1 MLAAGSAQE
10 PREMWDWEIFQ
21 DDWWKTS
28 FRAISWAYKTKPDH
42 PRPPHYHDLLARG
55 RRRRIAGDA
64 RRAAGGTNAD
74 VSLNSALCG
83 VRAAEEALRRYEL
96 EVAILSP
103 DDLPNLEHEQP
114 TCPEPPCNEGTW
126 DEKVRELLGGI
137 LEQGALPEV
146 ESLVQDVPLWDL
158 NNLDSP
164 PSSPGTSDL
173 TDSETSGDSDR
184 PPSTPKPTKASYARI
199 VSSDATTSPTVLSP
213 LPSKLLSAAA
223 LTFIPSTPNRT
234 SSREP
239 TTPPLTSSSNS
250 SDSPFSSPTYNFH
263 FPSLNSSSP
272 ADRRESR
279 SLPPSL
285 QKDEAGFY
293 IEVADDSD
301 DAPGTTQ
308 SLGNTRSTTPRRP
321 SAAFLPA
328 FLTDGSPTSRSR
340 NSKTREIVDR
350 LRSSGSAGSGR
361 KAKKSNK
368 RQVSTSNKDSDL
380 TTLVDTTTA
389 SKEEST
395 DGWISGVVRQNS
407 SSRFVETD
415 DGWITQVSQAQ
426 QTQLPAASAATQQQQ
441 QQHQQPK
448 SNKHGHGHGHGH
460 KRSSGSNAS
469 HPPSAPSSTF
479 SPASSTM
486 SLTVPHTPASGP
498 AQLPP
503 MPPLYP
509 GVPGAAAPYPPV
521 GAYPGP
527 YVPANPAAYMHAAQM
542 QYHHPQAVRGPW
554 PMYQP
559 GMYPMYQ
566 PFGVMPAAMPY
577 GIVQMPVAAHHGS
590 MFYDGNMKGKPA
602 AGALVQ

>member
-1 MLAAGSAQE
+1 MLPPGSPQE

-64 RRAAGGTNAD
+64 RRAAGGSNGD

-96 EVAILSP
+96 EVAILSS
-103 DDLPNLEHEQP
+103 DDLPHLEREQP
-114 TCPEPPCNEGTW
+114 PCPDTPCSEGTW
-126 DEKVRELLGGI
+126 NEKVHELLGGI
-137 LEQGALPEV
+137 LELGALPEV
-146 ESLVQDVPLWDL
+146 DSLALDIPLWDL

-164 PSSPGTSDL
+164 PSSPGTADL
-173 TDSETSGDSDR
+173 TDSEASGDSDP

-199 VSSDATTSPTVLSP
+199 VSSDPTTSPTVLSP

-223 LTFIPSTPNRT
+223 LTFIPSTPNHP

-293 IEVADDSD
+293 IEVADDAD
-301 DAPGTTQ
+301 DVPGATQ

-350 LRSSGSAGSGR
+350 LRSSGSASSGR

-368 RQVSTSNKDSDL
+368 RQASASNKDADL
-380 TTLVDTTTA
+380 STLVADVVSTG
-389 SKEEST
+389 KEEST

-407 SSRFVETD
+407 SSRFLETN

-426 QTQLPAASAATQQQQ
+426 QALPPAAASSAAPQQQ
-441 QQHQQPK
+441 PAK
-448 SNKHGHGHGHGH
+448 SNKHSHGHGHGH

-469 HPPSAPSSTF
+469 HPPSAPSATF

-527 YVPANPAAYMHAAQM
+527 YVAANPAAYMHAAQM
-542 QYHHPQAVRGPW
+542 QYHHHPQAVRGPW
-554 PMYQP
+554 PVYQP
-559 GMYPMYQ
+559 GMYPIYQ

-577 GIVQMPVAAHHGS
+577 GMVQMPVAAAHHGS
-590 MFYDGNMKGKPA
+590 VFYDGNMKGKPA

>member
-1 MLAAGSAQE
+1 
-10 PREMWDWEIFQ
+10 MWDWEIFQ

-64 RRAAGGTNAD
+64 RRAAGGSSGD

-83 VRAAEEALRRYEL
+83 VRAAEEALKRYEL

-103 DDLPNLEHEQP
+103 DDLPSPKHERSP
-114 TCPEPPCNEGTW
+114 CPKSCYSEETW
-126 DEKVRELLGGI
+126 EEKVRGLLGGI
-137 LEQGALPEV
+137 LEQGSLPEV
-146 ESLVQDVPLWDL
+146 ESLAQDVPLWDL

-164 PSSPGTSDL
+164 PSSPGTADL
-173 TDSETSGDSDR
+173 TDSEASGDSD
-184 PPSTPKPTKASYARI
+184 PPPCTPKPARASYARI
-199 VSSDATTSPTVLSP
+199 VSSDTTTSPTVLSP
-213 LPSKLLSAAA
+213 LPSKILSAAA
-223 LTFIPSTPNRT
+223 LTFIPSTPNRA

-301 DAPGTTQ
+301 DAPGATQ

-368 RQVSTSNKDSDL
+368 RQASASSKDSDL
-380 TTLVDTTTA
+380 GALVSDATTA
-389 SKEEST
+389 PSIKDEAT
-395 DGWISGVVRQNS
+395 DGWISGVVRQNLPP
-407 SSRFVETD
+407 RLLGTN
-415 DGWITQVSQAQ
+415 DGWIIQVAQAHQ
-426 QTQLPAASAATQQQQ
+426 APPPAASSAAQQ
-441 QQHQQPK
+441 QQHQHQQTK
-448 SNKHGHGHGHGH
+448 SNRHGHGHSHGH

-486 SLTVPHTPASGP
+486 SLAVPQTPASGP
-498 AQLPP
+498 AQLPH

-509 GVPGAAAPYPPV
+509 GVPTGAGPYPPV
-521 GAYPGP
+521 GPYSAP
-527 YVPANPAAYMHAAQM
+527 YVAANPAAYMHAAQM

-566 PFGVMPAAMPY
+566 PFGVVPAPMPY
-577 GIVQMPVAAHHGS
+577 GMVQMPIAPHHGS

>member
-1 MLAAGSAQE
+1 
-10 PREMWDWEIFQ
+10 MWDWEIFQ

-114 TCPEPPCNEGTW
+114 NCPEHPCNEGNW

-146 ESLVQDVPLWDL
+146 DSLAQDVPLWDL

-173 TDSETSGDSDR
+173 TDSEASGDSDP
-184 PPSTPKPTKASYARI
+184 PPSTPKATKASYARI

-223 LTFIPSTPNRT
+223 LTFIPSTPNRA

-301 DAPGTTQ
+301 DAPGATQ

-368 RQVSTSNKDSDL
+368 RQASASNKDSDL
-380 TTLVDTTTA
+380 TTLVSDATA
-389 SKEEST
+389 AAKEEST

-407 SSRFVETD
+407 SFRFVETD

-426 QTQLPAASAATQQQQ
+426 QAQLLASSSAAQHQQ
-441 QQHQQPK
+441 QQHQPPK

-469 HPPSAPSSTF
+469 HPPSAPSSSF

-486 SLTVPHTPASGP
+486 SLAVPHTPASGP

-527 YVPANPAAYMHAAQM
+527 YVAANPAAYLHAAQM

-559 GMYPMYQ
+559 GMYPVYQ

-577 GIVQMPVAAHHGS
+577 GMVQMPAAHHGS
-590 MFYDGNMKGKPA
+590 MFYDGNMKSKPT

>member
-1 MLAAGSAQE
+1 
-10 PREMWDWEIFQ
+10 MWDWEIFQ

-64 RRAAGGTNAD
+64 RPAAGGSPAD

-83 VRAAEEALRRYEL
+83 VRAAEEALMRYEL
-96 EVAILSP
+96 EVAILSS
-103 DDLPNLEHEQP
+103 DDLPN
-114 TCPEPPCNEGTW
+114 PEPGSPSPCTEGTW
-126 DEKVRELLGGI
+126 EEKVQELFGGI

-146 ESLVQDVPLWDL
+146 DSFAQDVPLWDL

-164 PSSPGTSDL
+164 PSSPGTADF
-173 TDSETSGDSDR
+173 TDSEASGDSDL
-184 PPSTPKPTKASYARI
+184 PPSTPKPARASYARI

-213 LPSKLLSAAA
+213 LPSKILSAAA
-223 LTFIPSTPNRT
+223 LTFIPSTPGRAP
-234 SSREP
+234 SREP

-263 FPSLNSSSP
+263 FPSLNSGSP

-301 DAPGTTQ
+301 DAPGATQ

-368 RQVSTSNKDSDL
+368 RQASASSNDSDL
-380 TTLVDTTTA
+380 ATLVTDAATGA
-389 SKEEST
+389 KEEDA
-395 DGWISGVVRQNS
+395 DGWISGVVAQTQQAPASTAS
-407 SSRFVETD
+407 SA
-415 DGWITQVSQAQ
+415 AQ
-426 QTQLPAASAATQQQQ
+426 QHH
-441 QQHQQPK
+441 QQHPQSK
-448 SNKHGHGHGHGH
+448 SNKHGHGHSHGH

-469 HPPSAPSSTF
+469 HPPPAPSSAF

-486 SLTVPHTPASGP
+486 SLAVPQTPASGP
-498 AQLPP
+498 AQLSH

-509 GVPGAAAPYPPV
+509 GVPTGAALYPPV
-521 GAYPGP
+521 GPYPAP
-527 YVPANPAAYMHAAQM
+527 YMAANPAAYMHAAQM
-542 QYHHPQAVRGPW
+542 QYHHPQAMRGPW

-566 PFGVMPAAMPY
+566 PFGAVPAPMPY
-577 GIVQMPVAAHHGS
+577 GMVQMPVAAHHGS

>member
-1 MLAAGSAQE
+1 MLSAGSAQE

-64 RRAAGGTNAD
+64 RRAAGGSPGD

-96 EVAILSP
+96 EVAILPS
-103 DDLPNLEHEQP
+103 DDLSNPEHERSACSESP
-114 TCPEPPCNEGTW
+114 YAGATW

-137 LEQGALPEV
+137 LEQGALPGMD
-146 ESLVQDVPLWDL
+146 SLAQDVPLWDL

-164 PSSPGTSDL
+164 PSSPGTADL
-173 TDSETSGDSDR
+173 TDSETSCESDP
-184 PPSTPKPTKASYARI
+184 PPSTPKPAKASYARI
-199 VSSDATTSPTVLSP
+199 VSSDVTTSPTVLSP

-223 LTFIPSTPNRT
+223 LTFIPSTPNREP
-234 SSREP
+234 SREP

-285 QKDEAGFY
+285 QKDESGFY

-301 DAPGTTQ
+301 DAPSETQ

-340 NSKTREIVDR
+340 NSRTREIVDR
-350 LRSSGSAGSGR
+350 LRSSGSTGSGR

-368 RQVSTSNKDSDL
+368 RPASASTNDTDL
-380 TTLVDTTTA
+380 AGLVPDTTTA
-389 SKEEST
+389 PSAKEEST
-395 DGWISGVVRQNS
+395 DGWISGV
-407 SSRFVETD
+407 
-415 DGWITQVSQAQ
+415 GTQVQHPR
-426 QTQLPAASAATQQQQ
+426 PAASSAPQQQQ
-441 QQHQQPK
+441 QQYQPPK

-460 KRSSGSNAS
+460 KRSSGSNTS

-486 SLTVPHTPASGP
+486 SLAVPHTPASGP
-498 AQLPP
+498 TQLPP

-509 GVPGAAAPYPPV
+509 GAAPYPPV

-527 YVPANPAAYMHAAQM
+527 YVAPNPAAYMHAAQM

-577 GIVQMPVAAHHGS
+577 GMVQVPVAAHHGS
-590 MFYDGNMKGKPA
+590 MFYDGNMKGKSA